1 MIFLRKLILIIS
13 IFLYCKSLF
22 AIEPDLIESD
32 SEISNQVLEEN
43 REIKELK
50 INYRAN
56 KDGFVENFKDWN
68 LYKTK
73 VGNADVCYVLSIPI
87 ENTESI
93 IDRGESYYVVTR
105 IADDADEITAS
116 SGFMYRKNSDAEIS
130 FGSRKFYLFTFRA
143 IAWAY
148 NKNDDIEII
157 KEMQKSDDFIITSYT
172 RSGKIIGDR
181 YSLIGFNKAYVKL
194 KEICK

>member
-73 VGNADVCYVLSIPI
+73 VGNADVCYVLSTPI

-157 KEMQKSDDFIITSYT
+157 KEMQKSDDFIIIFYI
-172 RSGKIIGDR
+172 R
-181 YSLIGFNKAYVKL
+181 
-194 KEICK
+194 

>member
-1 MIFLRKLILIIS
+1 MIFSRKLIFIILF
-13 IFLYCKSLF
+13 FLSCKSL
-22 AIEPDLIESD
+22 AAVEPDLIESD
-32 SEISNQVLEEN
+32 SDISNQVLEEN
-43 REIKELK
+43 KEIKELK

-68 LYKTK
+68 LYKTR
-73 VGNADVCYVLSIPI
+73 VGGADVCYILSIPI

-93 IDRGESYYVVTR
+93 IDRGEPYFVVTK

-130 FGSRKFYLFTFRA
+130 FGSRKFYLFAYRA
-143 IAWAY
+143 IAWAF

-157 KEMQKSDDFIITSYT
+157 KEMQNSDDFIITSYN

-181 YSLIGFNKAYVKL
+181 YSLIGFNKAYIKL